1 MTTSG
6 LPVLSSDRH
15 MCVCPYISVPLLNKL
30 IAIIIVVSNKEE
42 FGVIG

>member
-1 MTTSG
+1 MH
-6 LPVLSSDRH
+6 V
-15 MCVCPYISVPLLNKL
+15 PYISVPLLNKL